1 VVEGLARRNH
11 SNRFRLRRDAGA
23 NSSRV
28 AIPWKIRFGLDK
40 PKPLLIKQEG
50 AFLFP
55 KERRWKR
62 WIGKAIWAKKIWRC
76 VIFSNQPEKSILLS
90 NGLQVSIQTGE

>member
-1 VVEGLARRNH
+1 LE
-11 SNRFRLRRDAGA
+11 D
-23 NSSRV
+23 
-28 AIPWKIRFGLDK
+28 KIGLDK

-50 AFLFP
+50 AFFIS

-76 VIFSNQPEKSILLS
+76 VIFSNQPGKSILLS
-90 NGLQVSIQTGE
+90 NGLQVRIHTGE